1 VTIKAAH
8 PCKQPREVLIPITHN
23 WFDSYF
29 GQTLESPCYCSNSH
43 AKVTKE
49 MPHVKTTNNT
59 VRIVL
64 KISLTAA
71 LLLLLLVL
79 PSTLVH
85 AGDAEYFGS
94 LDGQLV
100 PNTDGLDQIIFR
112 PLRDPSKVKFA
123 TPLET
128 GANITAGRL
137 YDPIRDKSA
146 ILALLVE
153 PEDASPILYA
163 DIDLDGT
170 MADSEK
176 FPLVHDEEGNPHI
189 FQATIEL
196 PFKNALFKSFPIF
209 VQYFKGVQ
217 WDELKEGETLLLQ
230 SKEAFAKGKVDLKGK
245 PTLVEYGFNAQ
256 SKKITVSN
264 GWLGVDSDGDGSI
277 DLDHFSPEAAEAH
290 EETVVFR
297 VGNQYFST
305 KKVDLEKNQI
315 VMREH
320 PASDYKRVELVLG
333 AELPDFTFS
342 DFDGKK
348 RRLSEFRG
356 KYVLIDFW
364 AMWCGPCR
372 RELPYQKAAY
382 SRFQA
387 RGFEILGMDNDPDYF
402 QIKPWLRKN
411 GLVWTQ
417 ATNDSID
424 QLEKRYRIHSFPTT
438 LLIDPDAKIISL
450 GQTKKKQ
457 PGLRGQALLKSL
469 DELLPP

>member
-1 VTIKAAH
+1 
-8 PCKQPREVLIPITHN
+8 
-23 WFDSYF
+23 
-29 GQTLESPCYCSNSH
+29 
-43 AKVTKE
+43 
-49 MPHVKTTNNT
+49 MPHSELGNRPAGIIF
-59 VRIVL
+59 RITLIIASVL
-64 KISLTAA
+64 CLSIG
-71 LLLLLLVL
+71 
-79 PSTLVH
+79 PSTHVQ
-85 AGDAEYFGS
+85 AGDAEYVGS
-94 LDGQLV
+94 LDGLLV
-100 PNTDGLDQIIFR
+100 PNTDVLDQIVFR
-112 PLRDPSKVKFA
+112 PLRDSAKIKFA
-123 TPLET
+123 TPIEA

-146 ILALLVE
+146 ILTLLVE
-153 PEDASPILYA
+153 REDEQPVIYA
-163 DIDLDGT
+163 DIDLDGM
-170 MADSEK
+170 MADSER
-176 FPLVHDEEGNPHI
+176 FPLVHEEDNPHI
-189 FQATIEL
+189 FQATIDL
-196 PFKNALFKSFPIF
+196 PFKNSLFKSYPI
-209 VQYFKGVQ
+209 VVEYFKGVQ

-245 PTLVEYGFNAQ
+245 STLVEYGFNAQ

-264 GWLGVDSDGDGSI
+264 GWLGIDSDGDGTI

-305 KKVDLEKNQI
+305 RKVDLEKNLI

-348 RRLSEFRG
+348 HKLSEFRG

-387 RGFEILGMDNDPDYF
+387 RGFEILGMNNDPDYLM
-402 QIKPWLRKN
+402 IKPWLKKN
-411 GLVWTQ
+411 GLVWMQ

-424 QLEKRYRIHSFPTT
+424 QLQNRYRIHSFPTT

-450 GQTKKKQ
+450 GQKKKKQ
-457 PGLRGQALLKSL
+457 PGLRGQDLLKSL
-469 DELLPP
+469 DALLPP

>member
-1 VTIKAAH
+1 V
-8 PCKQPREVLIPITHN
+8 
-23 WFDSYF
+23 
-29 GQTLESPCYCSNSH
+29 
-43 AKVTKE
+43 
-49 MPHVKTTNNT
+49 PHLDVKNKT
-59 VRIVL
+59 VRIVFL
-64 KISLTAA
+64 LSA
-71 LLLLLLVL
+71 LLLPLA
-79 PSTLVH
+79 STLTIRAT
-85 AGDAEYFGS
+85 AGDAEYTGS

-112 PLRDPSKVKFA
+112 PLRDLARVKFA
-123 TPLET
+123 TPLEP

-153 PEDASPILYA
+153 REDEPPLLYA

-170 MADSEK
+170 MSDSERI
-176 FPLVHDEEGNPHI
+176 PLVHDEEGNPYI
-189 FQATIEL
+189 FQATIAL
-196 PFKNALFKSFPIF
+196 PFKNALFTSYPIF

-230 SKEAFAKGKVDLKGK
+230 SKEAFARGHVDLKGK

-264 GWLGVDSDGDGSI
+264 GWLGIDSDGDGTI

-333 AELPDFTFS
+333 AELPDFSFS

-348 RRLSEFRG
+348 RKLSEFRG

-372 RELPYQKAAY
+372 VELPYQKAAY

-387 RGFEILGMDNDPDYF
+387 RGFEILGMNNDPDYS

-411 GLVWTQ
+411 GLDWPQ

-424 QLEKRYRIHSFPTT
+424 QLERRYRIHSFPTT
-438 LLIDPDAKIISL
+438 LLIDPEARIVSL

-457 PGLRGQALLKSL
+457 PGLRGRDLLNSL

>member
-1 VTIKAAH
+1 
-8 PCKQPREVLIPITHN
+8 
-23 WFDSYF
+23 
-29 GQTLESPCYCSNSH
+29 
-43 AKVTKE
+43 
-49 MPHVKTTNNT
+49 MPHSQLNKQSG
-59 VRIVL
+59 RLAPGIAL
-64 KISLTAA
+64 IIASLFWLSIWPA
-71 LLLLLLVL
+71 
-79 PSTLVH
+79 TLVQ
-85 AGDAEYFGS
+85 AGDAEYVGS

-112 PLRDPSKVKFA
+112 PPRDLSKIKFA
-123 TPLET
+123 TALEP
-128 GANITAGRL
+128 GAKITAGRL

-146 ILALLVE
+146 ILTLLVE
-153 PEDASPILYA
+153 REDEPPVLYA

-170 MADSEK
+170 MTDSER
-176 FPLVHDEEGNPHI
+176 FPLVHDEEGNSYI

-196 PFKNALFKSFPIF
+196 PFKNPLFKSYPI
-209 VQYFKGVQ
+209 VVEYFKGVE
-217 WDELKEGETLLLQ
+217 WEELKEGETLLLQ

-264 GWLGVDSDGDGSI
+264 GWLGIDSDGDGTI
-277 DLDHFSPEAAEAH
+277 DLDHFSPEAAEAR

-297 VGNQYFST
+297 VGHEYFST

-320 PASDYKRVELVLG
+320 PASDYKRVELVMG
-333 AELPDFTFS
+333 TELPDFTFS

-348 RRLSEFRG
+348 HKLSEFRG

-387 RGFEILGMDNDPDYF
+387 RGFEILGMNNDPDYLM
-402 QIKPWLRKN
+402 IKPWLKKN
-411 GLVWTQ
+411 GLVWMQ

-424 QLEKRYRIHSFPTT
+424 QLQNRYRIHSFPTT

-450 GQTKKKQ
+450 GQKKKKQ
-457 PGLRGQALLKSL
+457 PLLRGQELLKSL
-469 DELLPP
+469 DALLPP

>member
-1 VTIKAAH
+1 M
-8 PCKQPREVLIPITHN
+8 PPSEVRKTHVVI
-23 WFDSYF
+23 
-29 GQTLESPCYCSNSH
+29 
-43 AKVTKE
+43 A
-49 MPHVKTTNNT
+49 
-59 VRIVL
+59 L
-64 KISLTAA
+64 KIAFVAVLLTMLSALPAA
-71 LLLLLLVL
+71 QVQ
-79 PSTLVH
+79 
-85 AGDAEYFGS
+85 AGDAEYLGS
-94 LDGQLV
+94 LDSQLA
-100 PNTDGLDQIIFR
+100 PNTDALDQITFR
-112 PLRDPSKVKFA
+112 PLRDLSKVKFA
-123 TPLET
+123 TPPES

-137 YDPIRDKSA
+137 YDPPRDKSA

-153 PEDASPILYA
+153 AEDEPPVLYA

-176 FPLVHDEEGNPHI
+176 FTFEHDAEGNPYI

-196 PFKNALFKSFPIF
+196 PFKNTLFKSYPIF
-209 VQYFKGVQ
+209 VQYFKGVE
-217 WDELKEGETLLLQ
+217 WEELKEGENLLLQ

-256 SKKITVSN
+256 AKKITVSN
-264 GWLGVDSDGDGSI
+264 GWLGVDSDGDGAI
-277 DLDHFSPEAAEAH
+277 DLDHFSPEAAEAR

-320 PASDYKRVELVLG
+320 QASDYKRVELVVG
-333 AELPDFTFS
+333 TELPDFTFS
-342 DFDGKK
+342 DFEGKK
-348 RRLSEFRG
+348 RKLSEFRG

-364 AMWCGPCR
+364 ALWCGPCR

-387 RGFEILGMDNDPDYF
+387 RGFEILGMNNDPDYNA
-402 QIKPWLRKN
+402 IKATLRKN
-411 GLVWTQ
+411 GLIWPQ
-417 ATNDSID
+417 ATNESIE
-424 QLEKRYRIHSFPTT
+424 QLQIRYRIHSFPTT
-438 LLIDPDAKIISL
+438 LLIGPDGKIISL

-457 PGLRGQALLKSL
+457 ASLRGRDLLKSL

>member
-1 VTIKAAH
+1 
-8 PCKQPREVLIPITHN
+8 
-23 WFDSYF
+23 
-29 GQTLESPCYCSNSH
+29 
-43 AKVTKE
+43 
-49 MPHVKTTNNT
+49 MPHSEAKTSPASIV
-59 VRIVL
+59 VRITFASV
-64 KISLTAA
+64 
-71 LLLLLLVL
+71 LLLLFLAL
-79 PSTLVH
+79 PSTRIH
-85 AGDAEYFGS
+85 AGDAEFFGS

-100 PNTDGLDQIIFR
+100 PNTDGLDQIVFR
-112 PLRDPSKVKFA
+112 PLRDLSKVKFA
-123 TPLET
+123 TPFEP

-137 YDPIRDKSA
+137 YDPLRDKSA

-153 PEDASPILYA
+153 PEDEPPALYA

-170 MADSEK
+170 IAESEK
-176 FPLVHDEEGNPHI
+176 FPLVHDQEGNPYI

-196 PFKNALFKSFPIF
+196 PFKNALFKSYPIF

-230 SKEAFAKGKVDLKGK
+230 SKEAFARGKVDLQGK

-264 GWLGVDSDGDGSI
+264 GWLGVDSDGDGTI

-320 PASDYKRVELVLG
+320 PVSDYKRVELVMG

-348 RRLSEFRG
+348 RKLSDFRG

-387 RGFEILGMDNDPDYF
+387 RGFEILGMNNDPDYSL
-402 QIKPWLRKN
+402 IKPWLRKN
-411 GLVWTQ
+411 GLVWAQ

-424 QLEKRYRIHSFPTT
+424 KLQIRYRIHSFPTT
-438 LLIDPDAKIISL
+438 LLIDPEAKIVSL

-469 DELLPP
+469 DGLLPP

>member
-1 VTIKAAH
+1 MPH
-8 PCKQPREVLIPITHN
+8 FEVKNCITRVM
-23 WFDSYF
+23 
-29 GQTLESPCYCSNSH
+29 L
-43 AKVTKE
+43 KVTFVSILLFLFSAL
-49 MPHVKTTNNT
+49 PA
-59 VRIVL
+59 VR
-64 KISLTAA
+64 
-71 LLLLLLVL
+71 
-79 PSTLVH
+79 VH
-85 AGDAEYFGS
+85 AGDAEYVGS

-100 PNTDGLDQIIFR
+100 PNTDSLDQIVFR
-112 PLRDPSKVKFA
+112 PLRDLSKVKFA
-123 TPLET
+123 TPLES
-128 GANITAGRL
+128 GVSITAGRL

-153 PEDASPILYA
+153 AEDEPPVLYA

-170 MADSEK
+170 MTGSEK
-176 FPLVHDEEGNPHI
+176 FPLVHDEEDNPYI
-189 FQATIEL
+189 LQTTIEL
-196 PFKNALFKSFPIF
+196 PFKNALFKSYPIF
-209 VQYFKGVQ
+209 IQYFKGVQ

-305 KKVDLEKNQI
+305 KKVDLEKNLI

-320 PASDYKRVELVLG
+320 SASDYKRVELVMG

-348 RRLSEFRG
+348 RQLSEFRG

-387 RGFEILGMDNDPDYF
+387 RGFEILGMNNDPDYSV
-402 QIKPWLRKN
+402 IKPWLRKN
-411 GLVWTQ
+411 GLVWPQ
-417 ATNDSID
+417 ATNDSI
-424 QLEKRYRIHSFPTT
+424 EKLQTRYRIHSFPTT
-438 LLIDPDAKIISL
+438 LLIGPDAKIVSL

-457 PGLRGQALLKSL
+457 PGLRGRDLLKSL